1 MLRARRPAPAE
12 PAAADDTEGA
22 GLLSVVSTSGGRAGE
37 AGAEWT
43 GGGDP
48 TVESL
53 LARAPEAQSEK
64 QQQQQQQKKKKTGGG
79 GGGHAHSSP
88 MYRPG
93 GATGDDGTVFSGFM
107 LKRGFRFGNLLA
119 CCPACCG
126 CAPVWKRRF
135 FVMRGGYLFKFASDK
150 RTARPKGTPIPL
162 ADAYIDAAAAA
173 ATTATGEDGERGEE
187 ALAAAAF
194 AGMDLADHR
203 RTIHISTIRKEYT
216 LRAETVARRDEW
228 IRRLRH
234 AKQVAIK
241 VSLGHAKQT
250 KADRDATR
258 AGQRLFKRGIRRE
271 MSRAK
276 QTLEMQQM
284 MGSGAGPGGA
294 GF

>member
-1 MLRARRPAPAE
+1 MRARRPHAE
-12 PAAADDTEGA
+12 PAADDTEGA

-43 GGGDP
+43 GGDP

-64 QQQQQQQKKKKTGGG
+64 RQ
-79 GGGHAHSSP
+79 
-88 MYRPG
+88 
-93 GATGDDGTVFSGFM
+93 DDRTVFSGFM

-173 ATTATGEDGERGEE
+173 TAGDGDHGEE
-187 ALAAAAF
+187 ALAAAAS

-228 IRRLRH
+228 IQRLRH
-234 AKQVAIK
+234 AKQIAIK

-284 MGSGAGPGGA
+284 MGSGAGPGGV

>member
-1 MLRARRPAPAE
+1 MRARRQRAE
-12 PAAADDTEGA
+12 PDDTEDA
-22 GLLSVVSTSGGRAGE
+22 GLLSVVSTSGGRVGE
-37 AGAEWT
+37 AGAGWT
-43 GGGDP
+43 SGDP

-53 LARAPEAQSEK
+53 LARAPEARK
-64 QQQQQQQKKKKTGGG
+64 N
-79 GGGHAHSSP
+79 
-88 MYRPG
+88 
-93 GATGDDGTVFSGFM
+93 GDDEDDQTVFSGFM

-126 CAPVWKRRF
+126 CAPTWKRRF

-162 ADAYIDAAAAA
+162 ADAYIDAAAA
-173 ATTATGEDGERGEE
+173 TTGNDDGGDDEE
-187 ALAAAAF
+187 ALAAAAS

-203 RTIHISTIRKEYT
+203 RTILISTIRKEYT

-234 AKQVAIK
+234 AKQIAIK

-250 KADRDATR
+250 RADRDATR

-284 MGSGAGPGGA
+284 MGSGAGPGGV